1 MLFINFGI
9 IKGTNLLFFFHSQ
22 ILMQFYSRTI
32 LTNFIF
38 LCSFAISFIMYMSV
52 GVVGYLIFGNKVESQ
67 FTLNMPKELYA
78 SKIAIWTTVR
88 NKN

>member
-1 MLFINFGI
+1 
-9 IKGTNLLFFFHSQ
+9 
-22 ILMQFYSRTI
+22 
-32 LTNFIF
+32 
-38 LCSFAISFIMYMSV
+38 MYMSV